1 MSNDHV
7 HPVFQELLMPFAP
20 PEDDGQEQ
28 AQAEPEPRDPIG
40 HLLIGGYKR
49 EAELLSE
56 AKMVLLYLTGIAS
69 NPDAYPDKM
78 IRTAIAEGEM
88 LIDKISGIKASCQRQ
103 ITQG

>member
-1 MSNDHV
+1 MNNDNL
-7 HPVFQELLMPFAP
+7 HPVFQELLMPWTP

-28 AQAEPEPRDPIG
+28 AQAEPEPRDPIS

-56 AKMVLLYLTGIAS
+56 AKMVLLYLTGIAAC
-69 NPDAYPDKM
+69 PDAYPDKM
-78 IRTAIAEGEM
+78 IRTAIAEGET
-88 LIDKISGIKASCQRQ
+88 LIDKISGIKTSCQSK